1 MKKVILSF
9 AILLI
14 STTAIFSQKYA
25 YIDSEY
31 ILSNIPEYKDAQ
43 NEIDNLSKQW
53 QKEIEQKLKEVDN
66 LYKAFQN
73 ESVLLPEEMKKKRE
87 SEIIAAEKEAK
98 ELQKKRFGKDG
109 DLFKKRQDL
118 IKPIQDRV
126 YNAIEKRAQEKNYVF
141 VFDKAGSLTIIYA
154 DAKYDISDEILDDL
168 GYKLNKPTKPATSSG
183 TGTKAAQPTGGNR
196 ENNEKSGERK

>member
-1 MKKVILSF
+1 MKRLFLSF
-9 AILLI
+9 SILLI
-14 STTAIFSQKYA
+14 ASTFTFSQKYA

-66 LYKAFQN
+66 MYKAFQN

-87 SEIIAAEKEAK
+87 NEIIAAEKEAK

-118 IKPIQDRV
+118 IKPIQDKV
-126 YNAIEKRAQEKNYVF
+126 YNAIEKRAQEKNFVF

-168 GYKLNKPTKPATSSG
+168 GYKLNKPSKPATNTGSG
-183 TGTKAAQPTGGNR
+183 TKPAQPTGGNK
-196 ENNEKSGERK
+196 ENTEKQSDRK